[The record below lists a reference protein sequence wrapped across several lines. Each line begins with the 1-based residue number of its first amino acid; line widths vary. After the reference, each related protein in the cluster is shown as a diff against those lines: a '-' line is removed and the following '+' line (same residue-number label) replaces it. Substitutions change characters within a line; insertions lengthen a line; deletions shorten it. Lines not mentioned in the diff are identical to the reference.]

1 LKVRV
6 LSNTSAFTKLQTI
19 IAIAILAA
27 IAVGTAYYYRELTIS
42 SPTPSPSPTLIPLPY
57 DAFDFY
63 PEPDST
69 NVSPDTN
76 ITVYLTRPSPVV
88 MLQLFPS
95 AKGSMNRI
103 SEVVGAATGK
113 YTFIFSEPLKR
124 GTTYMANVTFG
135 QENPPAGYMPFRSKT
150 WNFKTSP

>member
-6 LSNTSAFTKLQTI
+6 LFNRSAFTKLLTV
-19 IAIAILAA
+19 IAVAILAA
-27 IAVGTAYYYRELTIS
+27 IAVGTAYYYRGLTIS

-63 PEPDST
+63 PEPNST

-76 ITVYLTRPSPVV
+76 ITVYLTRSAPVV

-95 AKGSMNRI
+95 AEGSMNRI
-103 SEVVGAATGK
+103 NEVVGAGTGK

-124 GTTYMANVTFG
+124 GTIYMANVTFG
-135 QENPPAGYMPFRSKT
+135 QEDPPAGYMPFRSKT
-150 WNFKTSP
+150 WNFTTSP